1 MKKLSPILLF
11 TTAVLAAC
19 FMPINEELVS
29 AVEDDRIPVIVVSSP
44 EDDSIYMSEVIIEGY
59 VKDDSQES
67 GDNKGSLSSLS
78 VSLSNEQS
86 YRGRIEIDS
95 SGGYETDTDFGNIS
109 ADAFVYRSADK
120 SFRIT
125 VDTSDYQSPI
135 MFVTIT
141 AVDRNGNESKKTLQL
156 QRSGGPYLELSAD
169 IAEVPGGAFFS
180 AAGEVKI
187 RGMLANSDTQKDK
200 YDELS
205 SLTLRV
211 SPLGVNVE
219 LDIGNK
225 VFVEEITGRP
235 SGGETLKYNTTSMEF
250 SCDFSL
256 WDSETNQVTS
266 LSLSIVAEDR
276 NGNTTRVDETLIKD
290 SFDPV
295 INTGSPSIRT
305 NYYFSQNSSSFYPA
319 ETSGPNKGEL
329 KFNGNVRVKG
339 TGTTLSALSL
349 EFSRVVSRTSGQTT
363 ARAVVPLT
371 IPSPNDKT
379 YSFEHFV
386 RRGDSAL
393 GNVFNKSPYVIGNKE
408 VTITLVAVDSNSLE
422 ASSKWTIK
430 EDTEGPSFSS
440 FLTTVNG
447 DGTVTLNFRIQDA
460 ESGVDFSTV
469 TVKSYA
475 PTTGA
480 TATDISVTKD
490 TDTGNCSAVI
500 AMGTDTQ
507 KRVEIRAADRLG
519 NIEGIRTPVLETIS
533 IASDRDPLN
542 DVAWPGND
550 VTLTV
555 RAADSRALNLEG
567 FAATIAGVTV
577 VSNNVVVLT
586 KPPRGLKA
594 TVTIPSNYTTSPI
607 PFVITGFKD
616 GDGIPGINL
625 PLSGT
630 TDGSSVTLYT
640 GGPTLTV
647 GSEVNFDP
655 GSVGGKDASNFAYIR
670 RNRPFSFSVESNQ
683 PLKDFTSPPDV
694 RITLSGSGP
703 IPTYIITPNLAG
715 DKRSFTVRVTQFE
728 GGRDG
733 GISVSIAG
741 VHNLG
746 GISQSRTISGNLD
759 ARYYNGPPTLNNV
772 SISLEKG
779 IGNSGTDPESGDKV
793 VLSFEVANG
802 RVLEVDPTVT
812 FTSNS
817 KTLTVSK
824 DVTATAPDYQYF
836 HTVGNEDIG
845 GSTPAPVEY
854 VINFTDMAG
863 NSGNPPRTG
872 RSTFNLSPQ

>member
-235 SGGETLKYNTTSMEF
+235 SGGETLKYNTNTMEF

-256 WDSETNQVTS
+256 WDSEKNQVTS
-266 LSLSIVAEDR
+266 LTLSIVAEDR
-276 NGNTTRVDETLIKD
+276 NGNTTSVDETLIKD
-290 SFDPV
+290 SFNPV
-295 INTGSPSIRT
+295 INTASPSIRT
-305 NYYFSQNSSSFYPA
+305 NYYYSENPSRNSFYPA

-329 KFNGNVRVKG
+329 RFSGEVRVKG

-349 EFSRVVSRTSGQTT
+349 EFSKVGSGGIIKRT
-363 ARAVVPLT
+363 VPLT
-371 IPSPNDKT
+371 IPSPNDQF
-379 YSFEHFV
+379 YRFNYFV
-386 RRGDSAL
+386 QRGDSAL
-393 GNVFNKSPYVIGNKE
+393 RSVFNSSSGIGNKE
-408 VTITLVAVDSNSLE
+408 ITITLVAVDSNSLE

-430 EDTEGPSFSS
+430 EDSEGPSFSS

-447 DGTVTLNFRIQDA
+447 DGTVTLGFRIQDA
-460 ESGVDFSTV
+460 GSGVDFSTV

-507 KRVEIRAADRLG
+507 KRVEISAADRLG
-519 NIEGIRTPVLETIS
+519 NIARKETPVLETIS
-533 IASDRDPLN
+533 IASDRRPLN

-555 RAADSRALNLEG
+555 GAARSRALNLEG

-586 KPPRGLKA
+586 SPPRGLKA

-670 RNRPFSFSVESNQ
+670 TNRPFSFSVESNQ
-683 PLKDFTSPPDV
+683 PLEDFTSSSAV
-694 RITLSGSGP
+694 RITITLSGSGP
-703 IPTYIITPNLAG
+703 IPTYITTPNLAG

-733 GISVSIAG
+733 GISVSISG
-741 VHNLG
+741 VKNLG
-746 GISQSRTISGNLD
+746 DIPQSRTISGNLD

-779 IGNSGTDPESGDKV
+779 TGNSGTDPESGDKV

-817 KTLTVSK
+817 KTLTVTK
-824 DVTATAPDYQYF
+824 DDTATAPDYQYF